1 MTLFLLYV
9 RVSNL
14 ASSSFSKLKLSPEL
28 INLSELVQV
37 AKFAQSKEEF
47 I

>member
-14 ASSSFSKLKLSPEL
+14 IDSSLSKLKLSPEL
-28 INLSELVQV
+28 INLSELV
-37 AKFAQSKEEF
+37 
-47 I
+47 